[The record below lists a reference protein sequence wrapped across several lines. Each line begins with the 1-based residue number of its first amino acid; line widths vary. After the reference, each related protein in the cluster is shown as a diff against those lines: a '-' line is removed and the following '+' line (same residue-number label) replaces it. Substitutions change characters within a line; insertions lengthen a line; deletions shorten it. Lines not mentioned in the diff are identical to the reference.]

1 MTTDMAQQL
10 KESDELYNRYVTPL
24 ERERRGEYIAVSPDG
39 KMVLADSLLAV
50 SQNAVAELGPGNW
63 VFKIGERAVGRWR

>member
-10 KESDELYNRYVTPL
+10 KESDELYNRYVTRL
-24 ERERRGEYIAVSPDG
+24 EREHPGEYVAVSPDG
-39 KMVLADSLLAV
+39 KTVLANSLLAV
-50 SQNAVAELGPGNW
+50 SQKAVAELGPGNW